1 MCIAGIIIIIII
13 IINPGTQFPGNEKN
27 MVCNTKVF
35 FKKSSLN
42 ESYSSFM

>member
-1 MCIAGIIIIIII
+1 MCIAGIIIII

-35 FKKSSLN
+35 KKIKLV
-42 ESYSSFM
+42 